1 MEILSLVLLFTGR
14 GRTGVYMYMY
24 VYLGRRAWSRIVS
37 AVVCVAA
44 SPARPRGRTSRDSST
59 SNGLYLYLHVAIPG
73 R

>member
-14 GRTGVYMYMY
+14 GRTDVYMYMY

-44 SPARPRGRTSRDSST
+44 SPRLGSAGRALSPEGAT
-59 SNGLYLYLHVAIPG
+59 
-73 R
+73 

>member
-14 GRTGVYMYMY
+14 GRTDVYMYMY

-44 SPARPRGRTSRDSST
+44 SPARPGAAARVETRVRLMASI
-59 SNGLYLYLHVAIPG
+59 YM
-73 R
+73 

>member
-14 GRTGVYMYMY
+14 GRTDVYMYMY

-44 SPARPRGRTSRDSST
+44 SPARPRGRTRVE
-59 SNGLYLYLHVAIPG
+59 YV
-73 R
+73 